1 MRRTEHSGGSTVDP
15 LLEGFLGELAR
26 AYKATLFYPPAH
38 PALRV
43 ANEKV
48 REAHERFQAGRDA
61 DSTEPVELGVGRR
74 GFTENG
80 RLVGGQVPGV
90 ADLAHECV
98 VRRVSRLY
106 LRRGATAD
114 ELGHLLHLLTVD
126 PEDLARDG
134 GFEACLAEAGVRAIW
149 ANQADLDA
157 ILAKLERASAE
168 RAEPR
173 TTWTPPQAEAGE
185 TGETG
190 ETGDAVGDAGASQEA
205 APAPEPERMTA
216 EQQLLA
222 LLARLDRETDGVAYQ
237 QTIEKLR
244 WTALELR
251 NTAPFDTLLPA
262 IAVLGQH
269 AGGSTGRRGAAQ
281 QQMADALLAELID
294 EPLLTWLVERVGS
307 REARGEREV
316 LGRALTRLGA
326 RALGALLD
334 ALSTGEDRA
343 ARRALSQ
350 VITLFGESAV
360 PELELRL
367 RDSRWFVVRNMATLL
382 GELRSRGSVPALTAL
397 LAHEDIRVRRAA
409 VQALSKIGGPRAR
422 GEVVGCLTSDD
433 PEIQVHAI
441 LAVGAWREASALPT
455 LEAIA
460 RGKPVGAN
468 RRPANAEVRRHA
480 IEALGLVGG
489 AQAVEALGTLL
500 EPPGLL
506 RRLFGRAEPPVV
518 RIAAAEALAAVGS
531 PEARRLLRAAAEDR
545 GAVGERCRE
554 LAATLG

>member
-1 MRRTEHSGGSTVDP
+1 MRRTDDILADQATADP
-15 LLEGFLGELAR
+15 QLENFLGELAR

-43 ANEKV
+43 ANARV
-48 REAHERFQAGRDA
+48 QEAHEAFQRGRGGG
-61 DSTEPVELGVGRR
+61 EPVELGVGRR
-74 GFTENG
+74 GFTERN
-80 RLVGGQVPGV
+80 RLVGGQVAGV

-106 LRRGATAD
+106 FRIEATAD

-134 GFEACLAEAGVRAIW
+134 GFESCLAEAGVRAIW

-157 ILAKLERASAE
+157 ILEKLARTSSS
-168 RAEPR
+168 RAEAR
-173 TTWTPPQAEAGE
+173 RSWTPPEAAA
-185 TGETG
+185 
-190 ETGDAVGDAGASQEA
+190 GDATEDGGPPAE
-205 APAPEPERMTA
+205 PEAPEEPEKLTS

-222 LLARLDRETDGVAYQ
+222 LLGRLDRETDGIAYQ
-237 QTIEKLR
+237 ETIERLR
-244 WTALELR
+244 WIALDLR

-269 AGGSTGRRGAAQ
+269 ASGGNERCGMAQ
-281 QQMADALLAELID
+281 QQMADALLADLVD

-326 RALGALLD
+326 RSLGALLD
-334 ALSTGEDRA
+334 ALSTGEDRG

-367 RDSRWFVVRNMATLL
+367 NDPRWFVVRNMATLL
-382 GELRSRGSVPALTAL
+382 GEARSRGSVPALTER
-397 LAHEDIRVRRAA
+397 LAHEDGRVRRAA
-409 VQALSKIGGPRAR
+409 IQALARIGGRRAR
-422 GEVVGCLTSDD
+422 GEVVRCLTSGD
-433 PEIQVHAI
+433 PDMRVQAI
-441 LAVGAWREASALPT
+441 LAVGAWRETAALPT

-460 RGKPVGAN
+460 RGSEGA
-468 RRPANAEVRRHA
+468 RRASDTEARRHA

-489 AQAVEALGTLL
+489 PRALEALAGVLA
-500 EPPGLL
+500 PPGLL
-506 RRLFGRAEPPVV
+506 RRVFGQAEPPAV
-518 RIAAAEALAAVGS
+518 RIAAAEALATLGG
-531 PEARRLLRAAAEDR
+531 PEAHRLLRAAADDR
-545 GAVGERCRE
+545 GSVGERCRE

>member
-1 MRRTEHSGGSTVDP
+1 MRRTDDMVASHAVADP
-15 LLEGFLGELAR
+15 LLEGFLAELAR

-43 ANEKV
+43 ANAKV
-48 REAHERFQAGRDA
+48 REAHERFQRGRNAGCA
-61 DSTEPVELGVGRR
+61 EPVELGVGRR
-74 GFTENG
+74 GFTEDG
-80 RLVGGQVPGV
+80 KLVGGQVPGV

-106 LRRGATAD
+106 LRLEATAD

-157 ILAKLERASAE
+157 ILAKLEQIQAE
-168 RAEPR
+168 RPETR
-173 TTWTPPQAEAGE
+173 TSWTPPETAAADAPEAGSAPE
-185 TGETG
+185 EP
-190 ETGDAVGDAGASQEA
+190 E
-205 APAPEPERMTA
+205 PAPPPEKMTA
-216 EQQLLA
+216 EQRLLA
-222 LLARLDRETDGVAYQ
+222 LLARLDHETDSVAYQ
-237 QTIEKLR
+237 DTVEHLR
-244 WTALELR
+244 WTALEIR
-251 NTAPFDTLLPA
+251 STAPFDTLLPA
-262 IAVLGQH
+262 IAVLGEH
-269 AGGSTGRRGAAQ
+269 AAAGGDGRRGAVH

-334 ALSTGEDRA
+334 ALSTGEDRG

-350 VITLFGESAV
+350 VITLFGDSAV

-367 RDSRWFVVRNMATLL
+367 QDPRWFVVRNMATLL
-382 GELRSRGSVPALTAL
+382 GETRSRGSVPALTAL
-397 LAHEDIRVRRAA
+397 LAHGDSRVQRAA

-422 GEVVGCLTSDD
+422 REVVGCLTSDD
-433 PEIQVHAI
+433 PDMRVHAI
-441 LAVGAWREASALPT
+441 LAVGAWREVTALPT

-460 RGKPVGAN
+460 RGESGGAT
-468 RRPANAEVRRHA
+468 RRATDPEVRRHA
-480 IEALGLVGG
+480 IEALGLIGGPRAVG
-489 AQAVEALGTLL
+489 ALGKLL
-500 EPPGLL
+500 KPPGFL
-506 RRLFGRAEPPVV
+506 RRVFGRAEPALV
-518 RIAAAEALAAVGS
+518 RIAAAETLAAMGG
-531 PEARRLLRAAAEDR
+531 PEALLLLRAAAEDR